1 LQAASLF
8 FAWEVIFKPLRYF
21 LPGKS
26 FCGQWGSH
34 FVGIPPRVAMELMR
48 HSDIRLTMGD
58 YTDETILPLAREVG
72 RVPSLKSSLLSFPQS
87 WENLS

>member
-1 LQAASLF
+1 
-8 FAWEVIFKPLRYF
+8 
-21 LPGKS
+21 
-26 FCGQWGSH
+26 
-34 FVGIPPRVAMELMR
+34 MELMR